1 MSGKYNFAQYRVP
14 TRTSTAPARAG
25 LLRRKCA
32 CGSHSPAGEECTQCA
47 AKRKALQRRATGT
60 EAQGEAPSTVHQVLD
75 ATGVPLDAATRAF
88 MEPRFGRDFSE
99 VRVHHDAAAA
109 RSAAEVNAFAYTVGP
124 HVVFGEGQ
132 FRPASPEGARLLAHE
147 LTHVLQQK
155 AAGHNAGPYGK
166 LAVSPHNDAGEAE
179 ADRTA
184 EAVMGQP
191 GARPV
196 PAPVTKPSIVL
207 QRTCADGR
215 CEDCE
220 GGRRDFWVTAFF
232 RRRATRRTMDNLRR
246 EINGAKAIL
255 RNCCLDLKFDF
266 NWSLLRGSSTFP
278 APTARP
284 AGDPLGSL
292 DYPADAEALGEG
304 PTFSGAR
311 GVPMLVVDD
320 VPGSGGGVTMLRG
333 LDAEYT
339 GRHYF
344 AIAVNQTAPN
354 PNCNHIAHELW
365 HMTGA
370 ARHDPAEGAIT
381 ACTSNAVS
389 LAYCNALRYLVAPRG
404 DFPLP
409 RRGTGATRMA

>member
-1 MSGKYNFAQYRVP
+1 MSGQFNFGRRLPVAQ
-14 TRTSTAPARAG
+14 STASPPVP
-25 LLRRKCA
+25 LLQRKCK
-32 CGSHSPAGEECTQCA
+32 CGSHAPAGEECAQCA
-47 AKRKALQRRATGT
+47 GKRERLQRS
-60 EAQGEAPSTVHQVLD
+60 APGAAGRTAPPSVHAVLGSSG
-75 ATGVPLDAATRAF
+75 AALDPATRAF
-88 MEPRFGRDFSE
+88 MEPRFGRDFSH
-99 VRVHHDAAAA
+99 VRVHQGGEAE
-109 RSAAEVNAFAYTVGP
+109 RSAAEVNALAYTVGR
-124 HVVFGEGQ
+124 HIVFGAGL
-132 FRPASPEGARLLAHE
+132 FNPASPSGARLLAHE
-147 LTHVLQQK
+147 LTHVLQQD
-155 AAGHNAGPYGK
+155 AAGQTTGHHAQ
-166 LAVSPHNDAGEAE
+166 LAIGRHDDPWEAE
-179 ADRTA
+179 ADRSA
-184 EAVMGQP
+184 DAVMTRTEL
-191 GARPV
+191 RPV
-196 PAPVTKPSIVL
+196 RLPSATAGTVL

-215 CEDCE
+215 CEDCD

-266 NWSLLRGSSTFP
+266 NWSLLRGSAVFP

-284 AGDPLGSL
+284 AGDPLGAL
-292 DYPADAEALGEG
+292 DYPADAEVLGEG

-339 GRHYF
+339 GRNYF
-344 AIAVNQTAPN
+344 AIAVNQPAPN
-354 PNCNHIAHELW
+354 PSCNHIAHELW

-389 LAYCNALRYLVAPRG
+389 MTYCNALRYLVAPRG

-409 RRGTGATRMA
+409 RRGPEAARVA